1 MHINIYKEM
10 NALWPSSNLLMR
22 PTPQF
27 EKHCDRLINTSL
39 PVIGTVYQEG
49 DWGVDRYFRVDKL
62 AIPGVCTLR
71 QKPPSSYGGQVTMP
85 TVTGSRGGAN
95 LRPLKLQQ
103 PTLEP
108 LGCELLLH
116 RRHRDVLI
124 RQHHQH
130 GHAARHGQLEEAQFE
145 GGVIGQVVLPR
156 VEHHGH
162 LDDLV
167 AVHVEAL
174 VLGDAGVEEE
184 GELSWRMR
192 RVKRLCL
199 K

>member
-1 MHINIYKEM
+1 
-10 NALWPSSNLLMR
+10 
-22 PTPQF
+22 
-27 EKHCDRLINTSL
+27 
-39 PVIGTVYQEG
+39 
-49 DWGVDRYFRVDKL
+49 
-62 AIPGVCTLR
+62 
-71 QKPPSSYGGQVTMP
+71 
-85 TVTGSRGGAN
+85 
-95 LRPLKLQQ
+95 
-103 PTLEP
+103 
-108 LGCELLLH
+108 
-116 RRHRDVLI
+116 
-124 RQHHQH
+124 
-130 GHAARHGQLEEAQFE
+130 
-145 GGVIGQVVLPR
+145 VVLPR